1 MSIDFLEVEVNS
13 MNLNIWFLLAS
24 HVGKKEMFSEN
35 SNKDSNMRRLGELWQ
50 LLQVVL
56 SFLLKSKP
64 RYFARNRNFK

>member
-56 SFLLKSKP
+56 SFFTKKQTEIFCKKP
-64 RYFARNRNFK
+64 KF